1 LKEIIMATVSASK
14 SPAPHVFK
22 RVLRR
27 IDMLLFTVCAILIID
42 QLAASASIG
51 ASAIFWWI
59 FTLIFFFIPYGM
71 ITAELASQYPEQGG
85 IYAWVKHAFGRR
97 WGARTSWLYWVNVAL
112 WMPSVYLLFSGMLA
126 QILGIKIDLWTQ
138 IALATALT
146 WITVWMNIASLGV
159 SKWVPDVGAV
169 LKVLIMLAIGAGGIW
184 YAMKN
189 GVANEIS
196 WASMQPKW
204 TDGLGFLPVI
214 VYNFLGFELMSG
226 ASEEMRDPR
235 HDVLSSI
242 LIAGVVITVFY
253 LLGTI
258 GILIALPLDQISLIE
273 GLIDTLR
280 KIFGDST
287 AAVVLV
293 TGLGIAA
300 LYTLYA
306 NMVTWTLGANR
317 AIAEAAYRQDL
328 PAVFGKLDGKNQT
341 PRNAAL
347 ITGVVSTVV
356 IILYGFLAVNA
367 EDLFWTLFKFSTI
380 VFLLPYLL
388 MFPAFVALRRV
399 DRTDGQSYRVPGGQI
414 VAKVLAT
421 VCLLFIVQAVVLFV
435 WVPGKP
441 FLTYEN
447 LAIVIGTLL
456 IVAIG
461 EVLIY
466 RAQHVS
472 ALGKTQGTP

>member
-1 LKEIIMATVSASK
+1 VVAIT
-14 SPAPHVFK
+14 APKNPPPPHIFK

-27 IDMLLFTVCAILIID
+27 MDMLLFTVCAVLIID

-51 ASAIFWWI
+51 TSAIFWWI
-59 FTLIFFFIPYGM
+59 FTLICFFIPYGM
-71 ITAELASQYPEQGG
+71 ITAELASKYPEQGG

-138 IALATALT
+138 IVLATALT

-159 SKWVPDVGAV
+159 SKWVPDFGAI
-169 LKVLIMLAIGAGGIW
+169 LKVIIMLAIGAGGIW

-189 GVANEIS
+189 GVANDLS

-204 TDGLGFLPVI
+204 SDGLGFLPVI

-226 ASEEMRDPR
+226 ASEEMRDPS

-280 KIFGDST
+280 KIFGDS
-287 AAVVLV
+287 AAASALV
-293 TGLGIAA
+293 TALGIAA

-356 IILYGFLAVNA
+356 IILYGFLATNA

-388 MFPAFVALRRV
+388 MFPAFIQLRRNDDV
-399 DRTDGQSYRVPGGQI
+399 NAAAYRMPGGI
-414 VAKVLAT
+414 LFGGILAT
-421 VCLLFIVQAVVLFV
+421 ICQVFIVQAIVLFV
-435 WVPGKP
+435 WVPGKA
-441 FLTYEN
+441 FFTYEN
-447 LAIVIGTLL
+447 LAIVIGTAL
-456 IVAIG
+456 IVVIG
-461 EVLIY
+461 EILIY
-466 RAQHVS
+466 RTQQRS
-472 ALGKTQGTP
+472 APIKSPATS